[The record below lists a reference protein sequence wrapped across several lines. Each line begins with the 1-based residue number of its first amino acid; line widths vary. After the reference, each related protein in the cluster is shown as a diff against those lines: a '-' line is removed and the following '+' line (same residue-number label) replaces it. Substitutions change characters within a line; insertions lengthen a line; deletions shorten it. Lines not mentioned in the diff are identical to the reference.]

1 GGIGHLFG
9 AVAVVMLPMAGIDV
23 RVAALVGMA
32 AIFAGASRA
41 FLASAVFAFETTQQ
55 VHGLL
60 PLLGGCT
67 ASYLIAM
74 LLTKNSI
81 MTEKIARRGVRTPSD
96 FVPDPL
102 SSILVSQIATTPAV
116 TLTTMQTVE
125 EVRQWISAAA
135 PGSTHQGFPVVDQAG
150 SLRGVVTRRDLL
162 KEGVPVDGRVEELIR
177 HLPRFVYDDCTA
189 RQAADHMVNH
199 NIGRLPV
206 ISRQQPHSLVGIV
219 TRSDILSGYR
229 LQMDEAIAEKPTI
242 SIPGFKKN
250 KDSIGRK
257 VDDDSNS

>member
-1 GGIGHLFG
+1 MEGFKYTKAIR
-9 AVAVVMLPMAGIDV
+9 AYCDYID
-23 RVAALVGMA
+23 
-32 AIFAGASRA
+32 
-41 FLASAVFAFETTQQ
+41 
-55 VHGLL
+55 
-60 PLLGGCT
+60 
-67 ASYLIAM
+67 
-74 LLTKNSI
+74 
-81 MTEKIARRGVRTPSD
+81 
-96 FVPDPL
+96 
-102 SSILVSQIATTPAV
+102 
-116 TLTTMQTVE
+116 
-125 EVRQWISAAA
+125 
-135 PGSTHQGFPVVDQAG
+135 
-150 SLRGVVTRRDLL
+150 
-162 KEGVPVDGRVEELIR
+162 R
-177 HLPRFVYDDCTA
+177 HLANVEASWKLLQEKCMSMRFVYDDCTA